1 MMKKMQI
8 AQVNVPEGVI
18 DLGIGQ
24 PQVDLL
30 PMDKVKLAWD
40 HQLEQANPEILQ
52 YGMSQGDVSLRME
65 LAGFLGQAYHTEVDP
80 DALLVTAGVSQA
92 LDLICTLLTR
102 PGDTIIV
109 EEPSYFLA
117 LRIFRDHHLNIVGTP
132 MDENG
137 LVIPELEERVKKY
150 NPKLV
155 YTIPV
160 YHNPTGVTLS
170 AERREDLAQLSA
182 KHDFLIV
189 ADEVYQLLAYTDS
202 PPPPM
207 IFFDTTER
215 VISLGSFSKIMAPG
229 LRLGWMHA
237 SKKLLEPFL
246 MCGLLDSGGGLNPFS
261 ASIVSSAIK
270 LGLLQENLLHLK
282 TTYKTRRDVLS
293 QALHEQLPMLNFSQ
307 PHGGFFIWADLGE
320 GMDTETILENAARHD
335 VGFQP
340 GGRFSSMNG
349 LSSFLRL
356 CFAYYGDEDLVE
368 GVARLAGAID
378 EAG

>member
-1 MMKKMQI
+1 MKKLQI
-8 AQVNVPEGVI
+8 TQASVPEGVI

-30 PMDKVKLAWD
+30 PLEKINLAWK
-40 HQLEQANPEILQ
+40 HQLKQANPEILQ
-52 YGMSQGDVSLRME
+52 YGLQQGDAHLRRE
-65 LAGFLGQAYHTEVDP
+65 LAGFLTQAYNNAVGPES
-80 DALLVTAGVSQA
+80 LLVTGGISQA

-137 LVIPELEERVKKY
+137 LIIPALEERVKQYK
-150 NPKLV
+150 PKLV

-160 YHNPTGVTLS
+160 YHNPAGVTLP
-170 AERREDLAQLSA
+170 AQRREDLVRLSTIY
-182 KHDFLIV
+182 DFLIV
-189 ADEVYQLLAYTDS
+189 ADEVYQLLSYTDP

-207 IFFDTTER
+207 ALFDTAER
-215 VISLGSFSKIMAPG
+215 VISLGSFSKILAPG

-237 SKKLLEPFL
+237 QKQLLEPFW
-246 MCGLLDSGGGLNPFS
+246 MCGFLDSGGGSNPFN
-261 ASIVSSAIK
+261 AAIVSSAME
-270 LGLLQENLLHLK
+270 LGLLQENLRHLK
-282 TTYKTRRDVLS
+282 TIYTTRRDVLCR
-293 QALHEQLPMLNFSQ
+293 ALKEHLPRLTFTQ
-307 PHGGFFIWADLGE
+307 PGGGFFIWAELAG
-320 GMDTETILENAARHD
+320 GMEAENILEKASRHD

-356 CFAYYGDEDLVE
+356 CFTYYAGEDLVK
-368 GVARLAGAID
+368 GVQRLAQALEGKR
-378 EAG
+378 

>member
-1 MMKKMQI
+1 M
-8 AQVNVPEGVI
+8 
-18 DLGIGQ
+18 
-24 PQVDLL
+24 
-30 PMDKVKLAWD
+30 
-40 HQLEQANPEILQ
+40 
-52 YGMSQGDVSLRME
+52 
-65 LAGFLGQAYHTEVDP
+65 
-80 DALLVTAGVSQA
+80 TAGVSQA

-170 AERREDLAQLSA
+170 ADRREDLVRLSA

-189 ADEVYQLLAYTDS
+189 ADEVYQLLAYTDT

-207 IFFDTTER
+207 VFFDTAER
-215 VISLGSFSKIMAPG
+215 VISLGSFSKILAPG

-237 SKKLLEPFL
+237 SQKASGTFLDVRPVGQRRRPEPVQRKHRFQRHQTWPAA
-246 MCGLLDSGGGLNPFS
+246 GESFAFENN
-261 ASIVSSAIK
+261 
-270 LGLLQENLLHLK
+270 LQNTQGCFE
-282 TTYKTRRDVLS
+282 
-293 QALHEQLPMLNFSQ
+293 P
-307 PHGGFFIWADLGE
+307 G
-320 GMDTETILENAARHD
+320 AACNI
-335 VGFQP
+335 FP
-340 GGRFSSMNG
+340 
-349 LSSFLRL
+349 
-356 CFAYYGDEDLVE
+356 C
-368 GVARLAGAID
+368 
-378 EAG
+378 

>member
-52 YGMSQGDVSLRME
+52 YGMSQGDVYLRME
-65 LAGFLGQAYHTEVDP
+65 LAGFLGQAYHTEVEP

-160 YHNPTGVTLS
+160 YHNPTGATLS
-170 AERREDLAQLSA
+170 EERREDLARLSA

-189 ADEVYQLLAYTDS
+189 ADEVYQLLAYTDT

-207 IFFDTTER
+207 IFFDTTEH

-229 LRLGWMHA
+229 LRLGWMHV
-237 SKKLLEPFL
+237 SKKRLEPFL

-282 TTYKTRRDVLS
+282 TTYTKRRDVLN
-293 QALHEQLPMLNFSQ
+293 QALRHHIPMLNFSL

-320 GMDTETILENAARHD
+320 GIDTETILENAVRHD

-340 GGRFSSMNG
+340 GVRFSSMNG
-349 LSSFLRL
+349 PSSFLRL

-368 GVARLAGAID
+368 GVARLARAID
-378 EAG
+378 KAG

>member
-30 PMDKVKLAWD
+30 PLDKVKLAWD

-52 YGMSQGDVSLRME
+52 YGISQGDACLRME

-150 NPKLV
+150 KPKLV

-170 AERREDLAQLSA
+170 AERREDLARLSA

-189 ADEVYQLLAYTDS
+189 ADEVYQLLAYTDT

-207 IFFDTTER
+207 IFFDTTEH

-246 MCGLLDSGGGLNPFS
+246 RCGLLDSGGGLNPFS

-270 LGLLQENLLHLK
+270 LGLLQGNLLHLK

-293 QALHEQLPMLNFSQ
+293 QVLHEQLPMLNFSL
-307 PHGGFFIWADLGE
+307 PHGGFFIWADLEE
-320 GMDTETILENAARHD
+320 GIDTETILENAVRHD

-340 GGRFSSMNG
+340 GVRFSSMKG
-349 LSSFLRL
+349 PSSFLRL

-368 GVARLAGAID
+368 GVARLARAID
-378 EAG
+378 AAG